1 MALSPGGLAGYL
13 MLGILLNL
21 AIVVA
26 AYIWHYRQLRK
37 GMVGIQLNVSEK
49 MHGAFR

>member
-21 AIVVA
+21 AIVVV
-26 AYIWHYRQLRK
+26 AYIWHYRQLGK
-37 GMVGIQLNVSEK
+37 GMVGIKLNISEK

>member
-1 MALSPGGLAGYL
+1 MALSPGGLAGLLL
-13 MLGILLNL
+13 MGILMNV

-26 AYIWHYRQLRK
+26 LYIWHYRQLKK
-37 GMVGIQLNVSEK
+37 GMVGIKFNFTDK